1 MPAMTSR
8 FSFRLVST
16 AQAAVAVVTLV
27 GGQGVPRLGGK
38 ELMVKVEVVLLAGV
52 QHPAHDGGIHQQ
64 AVQALCRV
72 EAVLL
77 AALSRVHGVLHGQ
90 LGQGTEHG
98 VGAAD
103 AQAGLLLNHVMY
115 PVDILRAVTAT
126 AEIAQH
132 RKRNL
137 TVLVAYQLAAKAKIA
152 VYDGGH
158 LQKKF
163 TNHKINT
170 AIGHVFL
177 IFYLYFCS
185 HNVSFTFLLF
195 TTHKDK

>member
-16 AQAAVAVVTLV
+16 
-27 GGQGVPRLGGK
+27 
-38 ELMVKVEVVLLAGV
+38 
-52 QHPAHDGGIHQQ
+52 
-64 AVQALCRV
+64 
-72 EAVLL
+72 
-77 AALSRVHGVLHGQ
+77 
-90 LGQGTEHG
+90 
-98 VGAAD
+98 

-163 TNHKINT
+163 TNATKYIIIR
-170 AIGHVFL
+170 IGYCQNQVQM
-177 IFYLYFCS
+177 
-185 HNVSFTFLLF
+185 
-195 TTHKDK
+195 